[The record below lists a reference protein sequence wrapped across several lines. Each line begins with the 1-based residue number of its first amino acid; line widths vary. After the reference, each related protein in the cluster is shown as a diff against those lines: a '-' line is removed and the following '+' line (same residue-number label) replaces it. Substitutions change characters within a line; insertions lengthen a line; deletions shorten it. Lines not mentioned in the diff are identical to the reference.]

1 MEGERYVL
9 ENNITVIIPTYQE
22 EKRITAC
29 LKSVLPIASRVILM
43 DNMSTD
49 ATCEIAVSLGAEV
62 IRSEKTYKERVQ
74 EAIDRPD
81 IDTDWIMYVDAD
93 EVITEQAAAEIR
105 ELCDKH
111 KNSQVSGIVCKYRK
125 VFMGKELVHSGSD
138 EWKVRL
144 FKKGAAELEQHIE
157 LHEHILLKYGKTS
170 SMKKSH
176 ILHYSYRDVNQLT
189 MKQNEFARRG
199 AAELLRLS
207 NGKESIEYKGLAPV
221 SKIRRIIKF
230 KLYRHLP
237 IGLRSWLSYAY
248 QYYGHLGFLDG
259 IEGKMYVYFRYYWY
273 NMLTDAYYLEMKKQK
288 EQAK

>member
-1 MEGERYVL
+1 MKTK
-9 ENNITVIIPTYQE
+9 ITVIIPTYQE
-22 EKRITAC
+22 EKRIAVC

-49 ATCEIAVSLGAEV
+49 ATCDIAQSLGAEV

-93 EVITEQAAAEIR
+93 EVITERAAAEIR
-105 ELCDKH
+105 ELCDKYQ
-111 KNSQVSGIVCKYRK
+111 NTQVTGIVCRYRK

-157 LHEHILLKYGKTS
+157 LHEHIVLKYGKTAG
-170 SMKKSH
+170 MKKSH
-176 ILHYSYRDVNQLT
+176 ILHYSYSDVNQLT
-189 MKQNEFARRG
+189 IKQNAFARRG
-199 AAELLRLS
+199 AEELIRLDA
-207 NGKESIEYKGLAPV
+207 GEESIEYKGLAPV
-221 SKIRRIIKF
+221 SKIRRAIKF
-230 KLYRHLP
+230 KLYRRLP
-237 IGLRSWLSYAY
+237 IGVRSWLSYAY

-288 EQAK
+288 EHAK